1 MIQSPKTRFLQNKQA
16 VNKLLDITVDT
27 SFIAAIDAAML
38 ETVATLPMQTE
49 GAVAMANGF
58 RMEGAVMFMR
68 HLMNIAERIP
78 LAQVSKEAPQNV
90 NHKA

>member
-27 SFIAAIDAAML
+27 NFIAAIDAAML
-38 ETVATLPMQTE
+38 ETMATLPMQTE
-49 GAVAMANGF
+49 GGVAMANGF

-68 HLMNIAERIP
+68 HLMNIAEKVTLP
-78 LAQVSKEAPQNV
+78 TPVKDVPNL